1 MAASWEHISVDDVPM
16 KTYLAV
22 PGGEGPFPGVVVAQH
37 ASGVDV
43 FIQTVCD
50 RLAQAGYAAAAP
62 DLYHR
67 QTGMTFEEL
76 GRMGRDDPKRW
87 PTMMEKARGTSDD
100 EIERDV
106 SAAVEYLRG
115 LSQVGGSSIG
125 ITGFCGGGR
134 VAYMMAARNQTL
146 AAAAVF
152 HGGGILAARGDSPPA
167 FDLTEQIACPVA
179 GFFADDDENPS
190 KEDVAKISA
199 ELDRLGKA
207 HQFHSY
213 PETGHAFLDFSNAK
227 AYREGSAA
235 DAWDKLVAFFGETLK
250 AAVGAAR

>member
-1 MAASWEHISVDDVPM
+1 MAASWEHITVDNVPM

-22 PGGEGPFPGVVVAQH
+22 PSGEGPFPGVVVAQH
-37 ASGVDV
+37 ASGVDT

-67 QTGMTFEEL
+67 QTDMTFEEL
-76 GRMGRDDPKRW
+76 GRMRRDDPKRW
-87 PTMMEKARGTSDD
+87 PAMMGKAQQMRDD
-100 EIERDV
+100 EIESDV
-106 SAAVEYLRG
+106 TATVVFLRG
-115 LSQVGGSSIG
+115 LAQVGGSSIG

-134 VAYMMAARNQTL
+134 IAYLMAARNQTL

-152 HGGGILAARGDSPPA
+152 HGGSILATRGESPSP
-167 FDLTEQIACPVA
+167 FDLTGQISCPVA
-179 GFFADDDENPS
+179 GFFGDDDENPS
-190 KEDVAKISA
+190 KDDVAKIDA
-199 ELDRLGKA
+199 EMDRLGKA

-213 PETGHAFLDFSNAK
+213 PDTGHAFLDFSNPK

-235 DAWDKLVAFFGETLK
+235 DAWDKLVVFFGETLK
-250 AAVGAAR
+250 AAVGAAS

>member
-1 MAASWEHISVDDVPM
+1 MAASWEHITVDDVPM

-22 PGGEGPFPGVVVAQH
+22 PSGDGPFPGVVVAQH

-43 FIQTVCD
+43 FILTVCD
-50 RLAQAGYAAAAP
+50 RLAQAGYVAAAP

-106 SAAVEYLRG
+106 TAAIAHLRG
-115 LSQVGGSSIG
+115 LSQVGDSSIG
-125 ITGFCGGGR
+125 IIGFCGGGR

-152 HGGGILAARGDSPPA
+152 HGGGILAARGDAPSA
-167 FDLTEQIACPVA
+167 FDLTEQITCPVA
-179 GFFADDDENPS
+179 GFFGDDDENPS

-199 ELDRLGKA
+199 EMYRLDKA

-213 PETGHAFLDFSNAK
+213 PETGHAFLDFSNTK

-250 AAVGAAR
+250 AAVGAAT

>member
-1 MAASWEHISVDDVPM
+1 MAASWEHLTVDGVAM

-22 PGGEGPFPGVVVAQH
+22 PSGDGPFPGVVVAQH
-37 ASGVDV
+37 ASGVDM

-50 RLAQAGYAAAAP
+50 RLAQAGYVAAAP

-67 QTGMTFEEL
+67 QSGMTFEEL
-76 GRMGRDDPKRW
+76 GRMLRDDPKRW
-87 PTMMEKARGTSDD
+87 PTMMEKAQAMRDD

-106 SAAVEYLRG
+106 NAAIAHLRG
-115 LSQVGGSSIG
+115 LARVGESSVG

-134 VAYMMAARNQTL
+134 IAYLMAARNDTL

-152 HGGGILAARGDSPPA
+152 HGGGILTARGDAPAA
-167 FDLTEQIACPVA
+167 FDATAQIACPVA
-179 GFFADDDENPS
+179 GFFGDDDENPS

-199 ELDRLGKA
+199 EMDRLGKA

-213 PETGHAFLDFSNAK
+213 PETGHAFLDFSNPK
-227 AYREGSAA
+227 AYRETSAA
-235 DAWDKLVAFFGETLK
+235 DAWDKLTAFFGETLK
-250 AAVGAAR
+250 AAVAAAS

>member
-1 MAASWEHISVDDVPM
+1 MAASWEHITVDDVPM
-16 KTYLAV
+16 KAYLAV
-22 PGGEGPFPGVVVAQH
+22 PSGDGPFPGVVVAQH
-37 ASGVDV
+37 ASGVDT

-50 RLAQAGYAAAAP
+50 RLAQAGYVAVAP

-67 QTGMTFEEL
+67 QTDMTFEEL
-76 GRMGRDDPKRW
+76 GRMERSDPKRW
-87 PTMMEKARGTSDD
+87 PTMMEKAQRTTDD

-106 SAAVEYLRG
+106 NATVEYLRG
-115 LSQVGGSSIG
+115 LSLVGGSSVGVI
-125 ITGFCGGGR
+125 GFCGGGR
-134 VAYMMAARNQTL
+134 IAYLMAARNETL

-152 HGGGILAARGDSPPA
+152 HGGGILTARGESPPA
-167 FDLTEQIACPVA
+167 FDLTAKIACPVA
-179 GFFADDDENPS
+179 GFFGDDDENPS

-199 ELDRLGKA
+199 EMDRLGKA

-227 AYREGSAA
+227 AYRETSAA

-250 AAVGAAR
+250 AAVGAAT

>member
-1 MAASWEHISVDDVPM
+1 MAASWEHITVDDVPM

-22 PGGEGPFPGVVVAQH
+22 PSGEGPFPGVVVAQH

-43 FIQTVCD
+43 FVQTVCD
-50 RLAQAGYAAAAP
+50 RLAQAGYVAAAP

-67 QTGMTFEEL
+67 QKDMTFEEL

-87 PTMMEKARGTSDD
+87 PTMMDKARGTSDD

-106 SAAVEYLRG
+106 SATVAYLRG
-115 LSQVGGSSIG
+115 LSKVGDSSIG

-179 GFFADDDENPS
+179 GFFGDDDENPS

-199 ELDRLGKA
+199 EMDRLDKA

-227 AYREGSAA
+227 AYREGPAA
-235 DAWDKLVAFFGETLK
+235 DAFDKLVAFFGETLK
-250 AAVGAAR
+250 AAVGAAK

>member
-1 MAASWEHISVDDVPM
+1 MAASWEHITVDDVPM

-22 PGGEGPFPGVVVAQH
+22 PAGEGPFPGVVVAQH

-50 RLAQAGYAAAAP
+50 RLAQAGYVAAAP

-67 QTGMTFEEL
+67 QTGMTFEQL
-76 GRMGRDDPKRW
+76 GRMLRDDPKRW
-87 PTMMEKARGTSDD
+87 PTMMEKARGMGDD

-106 SAAVEYLRG
+106 SATVAYLRG
-115 LSQVGGSSIG
+115 LSKVGDSSIG

-134 VAYMMAARNQTL
+134 IAYMMAARNQTL
-146 AAAAVF
+146 HAAAVF

-179 GFFADDDENPS
+179 GFFGDDDENPS
-190 KEDVAKISA
+190 KDDVAKISA

-213 PETGHAFLDFSNAK
+213 PETGHAFLDFSNTK

-250 AAVGAAR
+250 AAVGAAT

>member
-1 MAASWEHISVDDVPM
+1 MAASWEHITVDDIPM

-22 PGGEGPFPGVVVAQH
+22 PAGDGPFPGVVVAQH
-37 ASGVDV
+37 ASGVDT

-50 RLAQAGYAAAAP
+50 RLAQAGYVAAAP

-67 QTGMTFEEL
+67 QTDMTFEEL
-76 GRMGRDDPKRW
+76 GRMDRDDPKRW
-87 PTMMEKARGTSDD
+87 PTMMEKARGMSDD
-100 EIERDV
+100 DIEHDV
-106 SAAVEYLRG
+106 SATVAYLRG
-115 LSQVGGSSIG
+115 LAQVGDSSVG

-134 VAYMMAARNQTL
+134 IAYLMAARNDTL

-152 HGGGILAARGDSPPA
+152 HGGGILNARGESPSA
-167 FDLTEQIACPVA
+167 FDLTAQIACPVA
-179 GFFADDDENPS
+179 GFFGDDDENPS

-199 ELDRLGKA
+199 EMDRLGKA

-213 PETGHAFLDFSNAK
+213 PETGHSFLDFSNAK